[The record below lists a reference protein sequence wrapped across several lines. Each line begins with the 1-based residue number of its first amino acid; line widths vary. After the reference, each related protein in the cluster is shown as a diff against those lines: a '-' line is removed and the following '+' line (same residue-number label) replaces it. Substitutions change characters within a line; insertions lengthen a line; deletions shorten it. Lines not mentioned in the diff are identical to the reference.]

1 MTTHPFSFLSAVA
14 RLFRHRWHDQRVRHS
29 LTDAALQRLTKQVA
43 TSEER
48 HSGQIRIC
56 VEGGLPWGYLRSH
69 APCRERAL
77 AMFSKLHVWDTE
89 HNNGVLIYLL
99 LADRSIEIVADR
111 GLRAYILNS
120 EWQQMV
126 TRMASAFRSGQFEQ
140 GLALAVEEVTTLLSA
155 YFPVHADGERANE
168 LPDEP
173 YIAEGKR

>member
-1 MTTHPFSFLSAVA
+1 
-14 RLFRHRWHDQRVRHS
+14 
-29 LTDAALQRLTKQVA
+29 
-43 TSEER
+43 
-48 HSGQIRIC
+48 
-56 VEGGLPWGYLRSH
+56 
-69 APCRERAL
+69 
-77 AMFSKLHVWDTE
+77 MFSKLHVWDTE

-126 TRMASAFRSGQFEQ
+126 NRMASAFRSGQFEQ

-155 YFPVHADGERANE
+155 YLPVHANSERANE